1 MEFFIA
7 CSILLPRRILRVF
20 FYCVY
25 MKKIN
30 VLFELIL
37 ATETTEQLPPWPSAG
52 EVTTPH
58 WGQQR
63 RGRLMWTF
71 HCWDLTRVN
80 TPPSQRDARLW
91 SHQIFTKISYKL
103 PYLRIFHGDIRVNP
117 YLRRTLQKSRFPHYG
132 NTIPLTERVWRI
144 WSDCATLKSMLLEN
158 AKCNSLWA

>member
-1 MEFFIA
+1 MEFCIA
-7 CSILLPRRILRVF
+7 CHILITSQNFKSFLLL
-20 FYCVY
+20 
-25 MKKIN
+25 KKIN

-37 ATETTEQLPPWPSAG
+37 ATETTEQLPPWPWVG

-103 PYLRIFHGDIRVNP
+103 PYLRFFHGDIRVNHTSEELCRNLGFLTMGTP
-117 YLRRTLQKSRFPHYG
+117 Y
-132 NTIPLTERVWRI
+132 TIPLTERVWRI
-144 WSDCATLKSMLLEN
+144 WSDCATSKSMLLEN
-158 AKCNSLWA
+158 AKCKTLGA